1 MSIRLHLRMEQM
13 YRGRRGRWEEADKR
27 TGRNTDRTERA
38 VVDCVR
44 VCWLVLD
51 VSVCVRARARA
62 GVCVC
67 VCVCV

>member
-27 TGRNTDRTERA
+27 TGRNTDRTERV

-44 VCWLVLD
+44 HVINCT
-51 VSVCVRARARA
+51 
-62 GVCVC
+62 
-67 VCVCV
+67 